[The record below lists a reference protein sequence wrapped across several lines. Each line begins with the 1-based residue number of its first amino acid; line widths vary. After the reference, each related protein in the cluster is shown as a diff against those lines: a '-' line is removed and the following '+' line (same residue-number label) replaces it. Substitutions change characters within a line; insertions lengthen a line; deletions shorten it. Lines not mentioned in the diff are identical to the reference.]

1 MNKEE
6 RYEQYERYKALREQ
20 GKTYQE
26 IADIVGRT
34 RSGVKHYCEKHGLAY
49 SKEEYSLSRVR
60 NSTRYDEEGWT
71 QKVKAR
77 YGESFE
83 VVSVGDTNDRCE
95 RPLIIRCKICGTEKS
110 ISSIT
115 LRVNGTS
122 GCMVCQSK
130 ARLADKQIKEERER
144 VKKEN
149 LKIKRRLKTRQVGFK
164 FCECGAILAYRD
176 KLCDEC
182 KVKHKKEQAKRQSY
196 ESCKEI
202 WYKAERKRKARL
214 KGVKSDKDATLK
226 ALYEKYNGI
235 CYLCGEVCDW
245 NDGRWER
252 GVFRVGGRYPSREHV
267 IALKNGGDDTWSN
280 LKLAHLACNSKKGAK
295 TVEKSPPS

>member
-1 MNKEE
+1 MNNKE
-6 RYEQYERYKALREQ
+6 RFEQYKALREQ

-26 IADIVGRT
+26 IADIFGIT
-34 RSGVKHYCEKHGLAY
+34 WDGVKHYCGKHGLTY
-49 SKEEYSLSRVR
+49 SKEERSRIYST

-83 VVSVGDTNDRCE
+83 VVSVGGTNDRCE
-95 RPLIIRCKICGTEKS
+95 RSLIIRCKICGTEKS

-122 GCMVCQSK
+122 GCMACQSK

-149 LKIKRRLKTRQVGFK
+149 LKIKRRLKTKQVGFR
-164 FCECGAILAYRD
+164 FCECGAILAYQQR
-176 KLCDEC
+176 LCNDC
-182 KVKHKKEQAKRQSY
+182 KEKHKKEQIRRQGY
-196 ESCKEI
+196 RLCKEI
-202 WYKAERKRKARL
+202 WYKAERKRDERL
-214 KGVKSDKDATLK
+214 KGVKRDKDATLK
-226 ALYEKYNGI
+226 ALYEKCNGI

-245 NDGRWER
+245 NDGRWEH
-252 GVFRVGGRYPSREHV
+252 GVFKVGGRYPSREHV
-267 IALKNGGDDTWSN
+267 IALFNGGDDTWSN
-280 LKLAHLACNSKKGAK
+280 LKLAHVSCNAKKGVK
-295 TVEKSPPS
+295 